1 MRKVELLPDTEREG
15 AEEYAEFD
23 VNQYMQQMFDNSKFD
38 NDISKWQINN
48 DCVVRH
54 MFDNCPIRKEYKPKR
69 RNKKIR

>member
-1 MRKVELLPDTEREG
+1 
-15 AEEYAEFD
+15 
-23 VNQYMQQMFDNSKFD
+23 MQQMFDNSKFD

-69 RNKKIR
+69 RNKRIR